1 MKISRS
7 NVIRAIIFLVVG
19 LLMITAG
26 YYYKDLV
33 DMIIGS
39 HMVMA
44 GFYYITIPYIPIES
58 KRRIIVDT
66 SIIMIVVGL
75 DVYGYLQTGSILLLF
90 IAVLIVGLF
99 VLAFA
104 VSMILRLYCPIRKR
118 RGVS

>member
-7 NVIRAIIFLVVG
+7 SIIRAIVFLVVG

-33 DMIIGS
+33 GMIIGS
-39 HMVMA
+39 HMAMS

-58 KRRIIVDT
+58 KGRIIVDT
-66 SIIMIVVGL
+66 SIIMMVVGL

-90 IAVLIVGLF
+90 IAVLIAGLF

-104 VSMILRLYCPIRKR
+104 VSMKRGIYCPTRVEK
-118 RGVS
+118 V